1 MEAMTLS
8 GLRFRLLRG
17 SPGGAAVDHH
27 RPGCVKPR
35 QFPLSQFWKPDIQ
48 GQGCNRVSL
57 PLEAPGKSLRWLS
70 HPWGSGSSP
79 ATRPTPPSL
88 CLCLGWLFLPLFPST
103 PLPTPTL
110 GPTELG
116 RRGTEGESEALLRLR
131 AGQVPRGEL
140 TELTSCTPTHQ
151 AVCILEGP
159 GDSVTLKSASP
170 APRWPCHLG
179 VS

>member
-1 MEAMTLS
+1 MFRRIRASRQGPPGPQPHPLPRADWALPPGEPWVGGHVEAMTLS

-35 QFPLSQFWKPDIQ
+35 QFPLSQFWKLDIQ

-88 CLCLGWLFLPLFPST
+88 CLCL
-103 PLPTPTL
+103 
-110 GPTELG
+110 
-116 RRGTEGESEALLRLR
+116 AL
-131 AGQVPRGEL
+131 
-140 TELTSCTPTHQ
+140 
-151 AVCILEGP
+151 
-159 GDSVTLKSASP
+159 
-170 APRWPCHLG
+170 APG
-179 VS
+179 VSISLSPIRTQIVDLEPLDHPGMSSPESLTFGSLQTPWFQT